1 MIVIRCNLKV
11 LLAQRDISVAKLQ
24 ADTGLT
30 KAQVYLLYS
39 NDAKRVDLDTLEKIC
54 TYLDVGIADV
64 LELVPEQ
71 TT

>member
-54 TYLDVGIADV
+54 TYLNVGIADV

>member
-54 TYLDVGIADV
+54 TYLNVGIEDV

>member
-11 LLAQRDISVAKLQ
+11 LLAQRDISVAQLQ

-39 NDAKRVDLDTLEKIC
+39 NDAKRVDLDTLERIC
-54 TYLDVGIADV
+54 TYLNVGIADV
-64 LELVPEQ
+64 LELVPVQ
-71 TT
+71 AT

>member
-1 MIVIRCNLKV
+1 MIRCNLKV

-39 NDAKRVDLDTLEKIC
+39 NEAKRVDLDTLEKIC
-54 TYLDVGIADV
+54 TYLCVGIEDV
-64 LELVPEQ
+64 LEIIPDR